1 MTTTAGTPRSPHP
14 GTPGVRPV
22 VAPVQVALRSLVAGP
37 VVLALLGVG
46 AWLLVG
52 VPAALG
58 LVTGGVLA
66 LLLLV
71 SGTLVVAVAARVD
84 PRLSLLV
91 AVTTF
96 ALHAVLAGLVF
107 HLVTTADDPG
117 SVLSV
122 RALALGLLGVAAAWT
137 VAQVVGLSRARIPV
151 YDLAATSHAAPSERQ
166 EAGAP

>member
-1 MTTTAGTPRSPHP
+1 MTTTAGTTRSPHP
-14 GTPGVRPV
+14 GTPGVGPV
-22 VAPVQVALRSLVAGP
+22 VAPVQVALRSLVVGP
-37 VVLALLGVG
+37 VVLLVLGAA
-46 AWLLVG
+46 AWAAAGL
-52 VPAALG
+52 PTALG

-96 ALHAVLAGLVF
+96 ALHAVLAGLVLR
-107 HLVTTADDPG
+107 LVITADDPG
-117 SVLSV
+117 AVLSV
-122 RALALGLLGVAAAWT
+122 RALGLGLLGIAAAWT
-137 VAQVVGLSRARIPV
+137 VAQVVGLSKARIPV
-151 YDLAATSHAAPSERQ
+151 YDLPVTSDAAPSERQ